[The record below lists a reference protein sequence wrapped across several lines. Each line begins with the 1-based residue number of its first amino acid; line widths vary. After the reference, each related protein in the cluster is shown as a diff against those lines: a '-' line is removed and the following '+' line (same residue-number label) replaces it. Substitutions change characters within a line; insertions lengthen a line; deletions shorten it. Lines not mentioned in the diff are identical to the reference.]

1 MNYLV
6 TYEDALEMCKVY
18 KDFNFSK
25 TEYMFGDFKVVS
37 FGYFL
42 CDYNHFIKPL
52 SRKPEVNAL
61 DMRGV
66 TFVFNADGT
75 LSHRHLMLKKFFNLN
90 QVESTQYGV
99 VKECLLNNQHILCV
113 KP

>member
-6 TYEDALEMCKVY
+6 TYEDALEMCKVH

-25 TEYMFGDFKVVS
+25 TEYILNGYKVVS

-42 CDYNHFIKPL
+42 CDYMHFMYPLAKKPMA
-52 SRKPEVNAL
+52 NAL

-66 TFVFNADGT
+66 TFVFNKD
-75 LSHRHLMLKKFFNLN
+75 
-90 QVESTQYGV
+90 
-99 VKECLLNNQHILCV
+99 
-113 KP
+113 